1 MVDPGDSAIFKVA
14 SSTGLKSVVIDSHP
28 KGLMQEISEGGAGL
42 SGGQRQLVNLTRL
55 ILRRPSIWLLDEPTA
70 SMDRQ
75 LEMVITRK
83 LKELLGT
90 QDTLIMVT
98 HKPEM
103 LELVDRLLVV
113 IDRQV
118 VMDGPKAQVLA
129 RLQQGQRRGSEGRV
143 VSSAMAPA

>member
-98 HKPEM
+98 HK
-103 LELVDRLLVV
+103 LRCWSWLIVYWW
-113 IDRQV
+113 
-118 VMDGPKAQVLA
+118 
-129 RLQQGQRRGSEGRV
+129 
-143 VSSAMAPA
+143 

>member
-1 MVDPGDSAIFKVA
+1 
-14 SSTGLKSVVIDSHP
+14 
-28 KGLMQEISEGGAGL
+28 
-42 SGGQRQLVNLTRL
+42 
-55 ILRRPSIWLLDEPTA
+55 
-70 SMDRQ
+70 
-75 LEMVITRK
+75 
-83 LKELLGT
+83 
-90 QDTLIMVT
+90 
-98 HKPEM
+98 M